1 MVTAEF
7 VVTLDRI
14 DGYRV
19 VTDLGRLTGAAVRPR
34 SMLRD
39 TFRSIGLFIG
49 LAPTEYLT
57 DAEHARADCLED
69 LRKNADALGA
79 NGIINLQFVVSE
91 SAEGSTRV
99 LASGQAV
106 VLEPS
111 S

>member
-1 MVTAEF
+1 MVEPEF

-19 VTDLGRLTGAAVRPR
+19 VSDLGCLTGSVVRPR
-34 SMLRD
+34 SMLRE

-69 LRKNADALGA
+69 LRKNADKIGA
-79 NGIINLQFVVSE
+79 NGIIELQFVVSE
-91 SAEGSTRV
+91 LPEGSTRV
-99 LASGQAV
+99 LASGRAV
-106 VLEPS
+106 VLEPLS
-111 S
+111 